1 MYNNIVSSIGRFS
14 YKYRKAICIIA
25 AVFFVLCLILQ
36 SQAIISYTHIEEN
49 SVTDIFP
56 QDDMV
61 VIVYQNKN
69 EPDIENVI
77 NELSKNEHIKSI
89 QAYSNTLGVKMSPH
103 DFSNNFGIDK
113 MFVNAI
119 FNMYNNGLEPQPMTL
134 VEFVDFITTDE
145 FINNPMLSKNID
157 SESIKQLTTFK
168 EIVNALSSN
177 EKISAEDIANL
188 IDMDVNAVKT
198 ILFFTQFNTDSV
210 RFSDFINS
218 ISEITNKIEP
228 IMPKETM
235 SQLAMIKSISDSV
248 TANEKLNPQDM
259 VNLFSVIGNNEL
271 FNQDTVK
278 LLFIVAQSNNT
289 YEPIPLF
296 DLFMF
301 LSDNIISN
309 PVFSGFIDIDILEQM
324 TQAKTMMVDGKT
336 QLVGPEY
343 SRMIVT
349 TDYRYETKE
358 IKEFYND
365 LDKLLSN
372 NLRGEYY
379 LVGSN
384 AMSHEV
390 EKSFSTEYKMISIV
404 TAIVVLIV
412 VCISFRKILIPLLL
426 VCLIECS
433 VFAMMSVMTIIDFP
447 MYFIALILVQ
457 CILMGSMIDYAI
469 LMTSYYKE
477 VREEFPVEL
486 ALPELMKRSTHA
498 ILTSSLILIAV
509 SFICGAFMEGQV
521 ASILITL
528 GVGALCAILLILFVL
543 PALLTVFDKYLIKE
557 T

>member
-218 ISEITNKIEP
+218 ISEITNKI
-228 IMPKETM
+228 
-235 SQLAMIKSISDSV
+235 
-248 TANEKLNPQDM
+248 
-259 VNLFSVIGNNEL
+259 
-271 FNQDTVK
+271 
-278 LLFIVAQSNNT
+278 
-289 YEPIPLF
+289 
-296 DLFMF
+296 
-301 LSDNIISN
+301 
-309 PVFSGFIDIDILEQM
+309 
-324 TQAKTMMVDGKT
+324 
-336 QLVGPEY
+336 
-343 SRMIVT
+343 
-349 TDYRYETKE
+349 
-358 IKEFYND
+358 
-365 LDKLLSN
+365 
-372 NLRGEYY
+372 
-379 LVGSN
+379 
-384 AMSHEV
+384 
-390 EKSFSTEYKMISIV
+390 
-404 TAIVVLIV
+404 
-412 VCISFRKILIPLLL
+412 
-426 VCLIECS
+426 
-433 VFAMMSVMTIIDFP
+433 
-447 MYFIALILVQ
+447 
-457 CILMGSMIDYAI
+457 
-469 LMTSYYKE
+469 
-477 VREEFPVEL
+477 
-486 ALPELMKRSTHA
+486 
-498 ILTSSLILIAV
+498 
-509 SFICGAFMEGQV
+509 
-521 ASILITL
+521 
-528 GVGALCAILLILFVL
+528 
-543 PALLTVFDKYLIKE
+543 
-557 T
+557 